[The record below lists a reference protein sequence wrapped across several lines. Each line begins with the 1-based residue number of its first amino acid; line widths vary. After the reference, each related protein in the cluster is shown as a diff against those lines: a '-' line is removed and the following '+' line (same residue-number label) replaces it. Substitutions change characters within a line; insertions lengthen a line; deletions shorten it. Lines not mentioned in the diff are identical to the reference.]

1 MTQRR
6 ARTISGISTRGAFC
20 GSSRYYGT
28 LVIFFLVLP
37 RLVPDSDNLRALQ
50 SDEFCISELSLEHQ
64 NRMGRLAM
72 V

>member
-20 GSSRYYGT
+20 GSSRYGT

-50 SDEFCISELSLEHQ
+50 SDEFWVTELSLEHQ